1 MESQVYEKV
10 VTGKNLNRIFNDIGK
25 LDIFENFTI
34 HIETVDG
41 TKNNYIYKT
50 KDGDME
56 VKDLHVSQEALKS
69 LKMM

>member
-1 MESQVYEKV
+1 M
-10 VTGKNLNRIFNDIGK
+10 G
-25 LDIFENFTI
+25 
-34 HIETVDG
+34 G

-56 VKDLHVSQEALKS
+56 VKDLHVSREALKS